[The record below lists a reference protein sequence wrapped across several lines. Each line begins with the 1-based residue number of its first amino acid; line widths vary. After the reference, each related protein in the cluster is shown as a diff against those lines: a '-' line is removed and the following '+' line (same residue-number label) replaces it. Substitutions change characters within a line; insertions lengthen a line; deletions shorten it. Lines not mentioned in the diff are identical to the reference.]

1 MIKVPVVTVLHR
13 NLMTEVVQ
21 YLQETHIIID
31 NLCVNEWNQSFYQ
44 V

>member
-13 NLMTEVVQ
+13 NLVTEVVQ
-21 YLQETHIIID
+21 YLHETHIIID
-31 NLCVNEWNQSFYQ
+31 KLCVHEWNQSFYQ